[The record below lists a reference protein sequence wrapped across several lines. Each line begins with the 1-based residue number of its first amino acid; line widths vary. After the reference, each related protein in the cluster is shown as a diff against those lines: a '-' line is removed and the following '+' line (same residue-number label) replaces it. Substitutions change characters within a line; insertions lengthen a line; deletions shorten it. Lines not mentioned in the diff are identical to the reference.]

1 MSGNAAAIV
10 FLLLFVGAWLAWVL
24 VVLRRPPLTPM
35 QNVLM
40 LVNRLI
46 TSLLWRT
53 TAPRDVPLPPGRG
66 GIIVCNHRSSIDP
79 CFVQR
84 GTQRPIHWMVA
95 KEFVANPALRW
106 FMDTCMMI
114 LVNRGGVDTAAT
126 KIALR
131 YVQKGE
137 VIGMFPEGRINTTR
151 RLMISVRPGAAMI
164 AIKTRAIVLPC
175 YISGSPYGGTVISP
189 LFMPARVTVHTASRS
204 MPFRISIA
212 LKLERTKRPS
222 RSNSCGPPSPPS
234 PNSRASPSSSLKSPG
249 GCGTRRRA
257 RNLRRPHR
265 RPSPL
270 PRIDHLSRSLLLFR
284 HPLGSVS
291 APFSRFSLLFFLTGC
306 FSRCEP

>member
-189 LFMPARVTVHTASRS
+189 LFMPARVTVRYGEPIDAIPYINRIEAGEDEAAVTLELLRTTIAAIAQLAGQPEFEPEIAGRVWNKKASEES
-204 MPFRISIA
+204 EEA
-212 LKLERTKRPS
+212 
-222 RSNSCGPPSPPS
+222 
-234 PNSRASPSSSLKSPG
+234 ASSSLAATP
-249 GCGTRRRA
+249 
-257 RNLRRPHR
+257 
-265 RPSPL
+265 
-270 PRIDHLSRSLLLFR
+270 D
-284 HPLGSVS
+284 
-291 APFSRFSLLFFLTGC
+291 
-306 FSRCEP
+306 